1 MSLSSNEQI
10 VPIKWHM
17 RMCVCMC
24 ARACVCVCEICVSN
38 VVWVNAGQE
47 SKQALVNALY
57 IQ

>member
-1 MSLSSNEQI
+1 MSRLYQLSDI
-10 VPIKWHM
+10 CA
-17 RMCVCMC
+17 CVC
-24 ARACVCVCEICVSN
+24 ACVRVRVCVCEICVSN